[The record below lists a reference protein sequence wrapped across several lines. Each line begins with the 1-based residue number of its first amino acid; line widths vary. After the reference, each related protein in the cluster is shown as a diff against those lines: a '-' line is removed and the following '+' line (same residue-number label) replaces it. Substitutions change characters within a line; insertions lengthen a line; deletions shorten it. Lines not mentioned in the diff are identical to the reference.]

1 MRIRRRVML
10 RTGGAATVDRR
21 SFGHRWISVR
31 FNTDLILATEI
42 GSGGSKHTIPLRS
55 VAFTKETLGFC
66 ENNPSSSIVL
76 RVLHMGPVFNRLA
89 LICP

>member
-1 MRIRRRVML
+1 ML
-10 RTGGAATVDRR
+10 RTGGTATIDCR

-42 GSGGSKHTIPLRS
+42 GSGGLIHMIPLRL

-89 LICP
+89 PVCP